1 MTQTE
6 YGTRADELTRALECG
21 PPYVVRYTW
30 AGGFDGR
37 ERDVVIQALAAC
49 FGVVTLH
56 AEQTIGAPE
65 GTQEP
70 LADRVRYLFWLLRVF
85 DLSLGFT
92 HGWED
97 PSRLPA
103 GVPANEETPNRVY
116 RLTLR
121 VDRSRHRTSYDE
133 G

>member
-1 MTQTE
+1 MMQTE
-6 YGTRADELTRALECG
+6 YGTRADELTRALGCG

-37 ERDVVIQALAAC
+37 ERDIVTQALAAC

-65 GTQEP
+65 GAQEP
-70 LADRVRYLFWLLRVF
+70 LSDRVRYLFWLLRVF

-97 PSRLPA
+97 SSRLLA
-103 GVPANEETPNRVY
+103 ETPPNGENPSRVY
-116 RLTLR
+116 RFTIR
-121 VDRSRHRTSYDE
+121 VDRSRHRTNYDDY
-133 G
+133 